1 VNAPISIREVAAHAG
16 VSVGTVSNVLNRPD
30 IVAQPTRDRVYAAI
44 KALGF
49 VRNESARQLR
59 AGRSRTIGLVVLDVA
74 NPFFTDV
81 ARGVEDEASM
91 SGLSVI
97 LCNSD
102 EQLPKETRYLELLEE
117 HRVQGILITP
127 VAGAG
132 ERLARLQRRGT
143 PVILV
148 DSRSPS
154 ASQCSVAVDDVL
166 GGDFAVSHLLE
177 AGHER
182 IAYVGGPLGLRQVA
196 DRLDGAARALQRVGG
211 TVDDLLMIDT
221 PALNVSA
228 GQRAGAAIAEMPA
241 RQRPTAAF
249 CANDL
254 VALGLLQEMTRLRIR
269 VPDEVAIVGYDD
281 IEFAA
286 AAAVPLSS
294 VRQPRHQLGRTAAQL
309 LLEEALGV
317 DGHQHREVI
326 FQPELEVRRS
336 SQAGPK
342 PSRARSRAGR
352 RPLRAAAGPAP
363 HASPASPAARV
374 AQPAAPTPAAP
385 SPAVADTGG

>member
-1 VNAPISIREVAAHAG
+1 MSVNAPVSIREVAAHAG

-30 IVAQPTRDRVYAAI
+30 IVAQPTRDRVHAAI

-81 ARGVEDEASM
+81 ARGVEDEANM
-91 SGLSVI
+91 AGLSVI

-102 EQLPKETRYLELLEE
+102 EQLPKEVRYLELLEE

-154 ASQCSVAVDDVL
+154 GSQCSVAVDDVL
-166 GGDFAVSHLLE
+166 GGDYAVSHLLE
-177 AGHER
+177 GGHER
-182 IAYVGGPLGLRQVA
+182 IAFVGGPPSLRQVA
-196 DRLDGAARALQRVGG
+196 DRLEGSIRALRRAGANA
-211 TVDDLLMIDT
+211 DELLVIET
-221 PALNVSA
+221 AALNVSA
-228 GQRAGAAIAEMPA
+228 GQRAGAAIAKMPA

-254 VALGLLQEMTRLRIR
+254 VALGLLQEMTRHRIR
-269 VPDEVAIVGYDD
+269 VPDDVAIVGYDD

-309 LLEEALGV
+309 LLEEALGA
-317 DGHQHREVI
+317 DGHQHRQVI
-326 FQPELEVRRS
+326 FQPELEVRGS
-336 SQAGPK
+336 SQARRVPSQARLK
-342 PSRARSRAGR
+342 ASRARRP
-352 RPLRAAAGPAP
+352 PLRDAL
-363 HASPASPAARV
+363 
-374 AQPAAPTPAAP
+374 
-385 SPAVADTGG
+385 

>member
-1 VNAPISIREVAAHAG
+1 MDAPISIREVAAHAG

-30 IVAQPTRDRVYAAI
+30 IVAQPTRDRVNAAI

-127 VAGAG
+127 VTTGDGAG
-132 ERLARLQRRGT
+132 ERLTRLQRRGT

-154 ASQCSVAVDDVL
+154 GSQCSVAVDDVL

-177 AGHER
+177 EGHER

-196 DRLDGAARALQRVGG
+196 DRLDGAARALERAGA

-228 GQRAGAAIAEMPA
+228 GQRAGATIAEMPA
-241 RQRPTAAF
+241 VTAPDRGLLRQRP
-249 CANDL
+249 
-254 VALGLLQEMTRLRIR
+254 
-269 VPDEVAIVGYDD
+269 
-281 IEFAA
+281 
-286 AAAVPLSS
+286 
-294 VRQPRHQLGRTAAQL
+294 GRA
-309 LLEEALGV
+309 
-317 DGHQHREVI
+317 
-326 FQPELEVRRS
+326 
-336 SQAGPK
+336 
-342 PSRARSRAGR
+342 
-352 RPLRAAAGPAP
+352 RAAAGDDQAADPGARGRGDRGLRRHRVRRGSRGAAVLGPPAP
-363 HASPASPAARV
+363 PPARAHRGSVAARGGTRRRRP
-374 AQPAAPTPAAP
+374 PAP
-385 SPAVADTGG
+385 

>member
-1 VNAPISIREVAAHAG
+1 MDAPISIREVAAHAG

-30 IVAQPTRDRVYAAI
+30 IVAQPTRDRVNAAI

-127 VAGAG
+127 VTTGDGAG
-132 ERLARLQRRGT
+132 ERLTRLQRRGT

-154 ASQCSVAVDDVL
+154 GSQCSVAVDDVL

-177 AGHER
+177 EGHER

-196 DRLDGAARALQRVGG
+196 DRLDGAARALERAGGRRGRPAHDRDARAQRVRG
-211 TVDDLLMIDT
+211 
-221 PALNVSA
+221 PAGRRRRSPRCQP
-228 GQRAGAAIAEMPA
+228 G
-241 RQRPTAAF
+241 QRPTAAF

-254 VALGLLQEMTRLRIR
+254 VALGLLQEMTRRQIR
-269 VPDEVAIVGYDD
+269 VPEDVAIVGYDD

-309 LLEEALGV
+309 LLEEALGA
-317 DGHQHREVI
+317 D
-326 FQPELEVRRS
+326 
-336 SQAGPK
+336 
-342 PSRARSRAGR
+342 
-352 RPLRAAAGPAP
+352 RPPAP
-363 HASPASPAARV
+363 
-374 AQPAAPTPAAP
+374 
-385 SPAVADTGG
+385 